1 MDNTTQLKSDRM
13 KDIIFWLLLFIG
25 NIFSFNFYW
34 SLSSQELLE
43 LSWFHE
49 LIIFILWVLSLGI
62 TIGAYFQLK
71 VKNWLNF
78 VISIILGTPLLLV
91 TTWAIYIFRSNA
103 LK

>member
-25 NIFSFNFYW
+25 NIFSFKFYW

>member
-13 KDIIFWLLLFIG
+13 KDFIFWLLLFIG
-25 NIFSFNFYW
+25 NIFSYNFYW